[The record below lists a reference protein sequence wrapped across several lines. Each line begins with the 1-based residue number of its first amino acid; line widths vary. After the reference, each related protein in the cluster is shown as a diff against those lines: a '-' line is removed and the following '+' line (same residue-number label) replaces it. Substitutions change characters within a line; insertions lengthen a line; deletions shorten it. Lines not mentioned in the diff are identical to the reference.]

1 MNQERLFKVLIAPL
15 NTEKANNIIE
25 KNNQFTFKVAP
36 DATKAEVKQAVE
48 TLFSVKVRG
57 VQMVNVKGKTKRF
70 GRTEGKRPDW
80 KKAYVGLEAGHD
92 INFANYS

>member
-1 MNQERLFKVLIAPL
+1 MNQERLFKVLVAPL

-25 KNNQFTFKVAP
+25 KNNQFVFKVVP

>member
-1 MNQERLFKVLIAPL
+1 MNQERLFKVLVAPL
-15 NTEKANNIIE
+15 NTEKVNNIIE
-25 KNNQFTFKVAP
+25 KNNQFAFKVAP

-57 VQMVNVKGKTKRF
+57 VQMVNVKGKSKRF

-92 INFANYS
+92 INLANYG